1 MKRFVSIFLAL
12 CIAAAS
18 MTACTKAP
26 ASESQTASKPADT
39 AQSDSQQEEE
49 PVQEATNAALLT
61 GLEKGPD
68 YPEGRRFTAVMVNN
82 ISEGPTQQARPQAG
96 LSDADILVEIKAEGG
111 ITRFMALYENYETM
125 PRVGPVRS
133 ARHQFFQLI
142 LPFHPMYVH
151 VGESVVQ
158 TEYKNNYDY
167 SDFDL
172 NGDVLS
178 TLGHRDSEFKSRGVA
193 IEHTY
198 VTSGEEITKTIE
210 QFGYDSSI
218 EPYKSTFFD
227 FVPYNEEPRVLTG
240 GDATSVSVVHSAGYK
255 TYFDWDAQ
263 QGKYMM
269 SQYSKAAGSILPSVD
284 ANNDEQLKF
293 DNVIVLFTDIH
304 VIPGHEAKDLQEVD
318 YTFGGLGY
326 YFNGGRVEPIRW
338 QKGAADQVLRLVNDD
353 ADLTNVKV
361 NPGRSYIAVVDLD
374 EAANFSYSAASTA
387 DSAAQQ

>member
-18 MTACTKAP
+18 MTACTKSP
-26 ASESQTASKPADT
+26 ASESQPSSQAAST
-39 AQSDSQQEEE
+39 AQSASEPAVQEEE
-49 PVQEATNAALLT
+49 PYNAALLT
-61 GLEKGPD
+61 GLEKDAD

-82 ISEGPTQQARPQAG
+82 ISEGATHQARPQAG

-178 TLGHRDSEFKSRGVA
+178 TLGHRDSDFRARGVA
-193 IEHTY
+193 TEHTY

-255 TYFDWDAQ
+255 TYFDWDATE
-263 QGKYMM
+263 GKYMM
-269 SQYSKAAGSILPSVD
+269 SQYSKAAGAVQPSVD
-284 ANNDEQLKF
+284 ANNDQQLKF

-374 EAANFSYSAASTA
+374 EAENFSYSAAAASSA
-387 DSAAQQ
+387 DSAAQ

>member
-18 MTACTKAP
+18 MTACTKSP
-26 ASESQTASKPADT
+26 ASESQPSSQAAST
-39 AQSDSQQEEE
+39 AQSASEPAVQEEE
-49 PVQEATNAALLT
+49 PYNAALLT
-61 GLEKGPD
+61 GLEKDAD

-82 ISEGPTQQARPQAG
+82 ISDGATQQARPQAG

-178 TLGHRDSEFKSRGVA
+178 TLGHRDSDFRARGVA
-193 IEHTY
+193 TEHTY

-240 GDATSVSVVHSAGYK
+240 GDATSVSVVHSSGYK
-255 TYFDWDAQ
+255 TYFDWDATE
-263 QGKYMM
+263 GKYMM
-269 SQYSKAAGSILPSVD
+269 SQYSKAAGAVQPSVD
-284 ANNDEQLKF
+284 ANNDQQLKF

-374 EAANFSYSAASTA
+374 EAENFSYSAAAASSA
-387 DSAAQQ
+387 DSAAQ

>member
-18 MTACTKAP
+18 MTACTKSP
-26 ASESQTASKPADT
+26 ASESQPSSQAAST
-39 AQSDSQQEEE
+39 AQSASEPAVEEEE
-49 PVQEATNAALLT
+49 PYNAALLT
-61 GLEKGPD
+61 GLEKDAD

-82 ISEGPTQQARPQAG
+82 ISEGATQQARPQAG

-111 ITRFMALYENYETM
+111 ITRFMALDENYETM

-178 TLGHRDSEFKSRGVA
+178 TLGHRDSDFRARGVA

-240 GDATSVSVVHSAGYK
+240 GDATSVSVVHSAAYK
-255 TYFDWDAQ
+255 TYFDWDATE
-263 QGKYMM
+263 GKYMM
-269 SQYSKAAGSILPSVD
+269 SQYSKAAGAVRPSVD
-284 ANNDEQLKF
+284 ANNDQQLKF

-374 EAANFSYSAASTA
+374 EAENFSYSAAAASSA
-387 DSAAQQ
+387 DSAAQ

>member
-18 MTACTKAP
+18 MTACTKSP
-26 ASESQTASKPADT
+26 ASESQPYSQAAST
-39 AQSDSQQEEE
+39 AQSASEPAVEEEE
-49 PVQEATNAALLT
+49 PYNAALLT
-61 GLEKGPD
+61 GLEKDAD

-82 ISEGPTQQARPQAG
+82 ISEGATQQARPQAG

-178 TLGHRDSEFKSRGVA
+178 TLGHRDSDFRARGVA
-193 IEHTY
+193 TEHTY

-255 TYFDWDAQ
+255 TYFDWDATE
-263 QGKYMM
+263 GKYMM
-269 SQYSKAAGSILPSVD
+269 SQYSKAAGAVQPSVD
-284 ANNDEQLKF
+284 ANNDQQLKF

-318 YTFGGLGY
+318 YTFCGLGY

-374 EAANFSYSAASTA
+374 EAENFSYSAAAASSA
-387 DSAAQQ
+387 DSAAQ